1 LTREACEKLAPEKS
15 DHDFLLELHQAVYG
29 VNGQGGLVR
38 EVHSINLSLSGNPNA
53 ISFEDKMGVA
63 GTLRLH
69 IKQDKDG
76 KRRLWAFITLLITTA
91 SAVSHYL
98 LDLILKP

>member
-1 LTREACEKLAPEKS
+1 LAPEKS

-53 ISFEDKMGVA
+53 LSFEDKQGIA
-63 GTLRLH
+63 GTLRAH
-69 IKQDKDG
+69 IREDKLG
-76 KRRLWAFITLLITTA
+76 KKRLWALIGLLVTA
-91 SAVSHYL
+91 VSAVSHYMIDWL
-98 LDLILKP
+98 LRR